1 MGRLVIWDRR
11 GVGAGDSDGADADS
25 RLARARL
32 GRAEPAGAALAMNDL
47 LLAVLAALV
56 TLIILAYGLGKER
69 GRDEAHAE
77 IEEGAREAERKRDEI
92 DKDVSA
98 RPDDQLD
105 RDLDKWM
112 RD

>member
-1 MGRLVIWDRR
+1 MNGW
-11 GVGAGDSDGADADS
+11 
-25 RLARARL
+25 LA
-32 GRAEPAGAALAMNDL
+32 
-47 LLAVLAALV
+47 AVLSVAVALIV
-56 TLIILAYGLGKER
+56 LAYTIGKAR

-92 DKDVSA
+92 DKNVSA

-105 RDLDKWM
+105 RDIDHWM